1 MGIEF
6 CLMAAASY
14 FLIATLFMC
23 LVEAKYIRGPWSML
37 RRPFHA
43 DHPYGKRYYP
53 AYMIHNDNGL
63 GYKELCKAF
72 YNMVKLGKR
81 SKRSADPQEECLASL
96 FESYQDLEN
105 IKNMCLYDQEE
116 DCLSAQ
122 EEIAKNILETMNQCY
137 SSTAET
143 NGNGSIM
150 QSAPL
155 VYRVI

>member
-1 MGIEF
+1 
-6 CLMAAASY
+6 
-14 FLIATLFMC
+14 
-23 LVEAKYIRGPWSML
+23 ML

-53 AYMIHNDNGL
+53 AYMIHNDHGL
-63 GYKELCKAF
+63 GYKELCKVLHAWYTHLSWF
-72 YNMVKLGKR
+72 VIEGFLQHGKTWKEKQKICRSSRGMSCKFVWKLSRFGKYKECVSLWPR
-81 SKRSADPQEECLASL
+81 RGLSKVIFFFLKVIRLNFL
-96 FESYQDLEN
+96 W
-105 IKNMCLYDQEE
+105 ILY
-116 DCLSAQ
+116 SAQ